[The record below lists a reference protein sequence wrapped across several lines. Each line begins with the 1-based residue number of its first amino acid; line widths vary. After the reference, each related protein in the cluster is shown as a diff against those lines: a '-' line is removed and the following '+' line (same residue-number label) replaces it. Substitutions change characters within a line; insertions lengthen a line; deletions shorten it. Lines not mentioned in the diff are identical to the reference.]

1 MTVKHVILICEKF
14 PGLEKL
20 KKLLKGEVFMN
31 LIIIFVIGILIG
43 CVITLS
49 IFRMRSVG
57 SLRIDTSDPDD
68 GPYLFL
74 ELSKDV
80 SVVYQKR
87 YVTLKVNTKSF
98 IPHE

>member
-1 MTVKHVILICEKF
+1 M
-14 PGLEKL
+14 
-20 KKLLKGEVFMN
+20 KGEVFMN
-31 LIIIFVIGILIG
+31 LIVIFLIGILAG
-43 CVITLS
+43 CVVTLF

-80 SVVYQKR
+80 GVVYQRK

>member
-1 MTVKHVILICEKF
+1 
-14 PGLEKL
+14 
-20 KKLLKGEVFMN
+20 MN

-43 CVITLS
+43 CVISLS

>member
-1 MTVKHVILICEKF
+1 
-14 PGLEKL
+14 
-20 KKLLKGEVFMN
+20 MN
-31 LIIIFVIGILIG
+31 LIIIFVIGIFAG
-43 CVITLS
+43 YVIALP

-80 SVVYQKR
+80 DVVYQRK
-87 YVTLKVNTKSF
+87 YVTLRVNTKSF
-98 IPHE
+98 IPHK

>member
-1 MTVKHVILICEKF
+1 
-14 PGLEKL
+14 
-20 KKLLKGEVFMN
+20 MN
-31 LIIIFVIGILIG
+31 LIIMFVVGILVG
-43 CVITLS
+43 CVIALS
-49 IFRMRSVG
+49 IFRMKSVG

-80 SVVYQKR
+80 GVVYQRK

>member
-1 MTVKHVILICEKF
+1 ME
-14 PGLEKL
+14 
-20 KKLLKGEVFMN
+20 
-31 LIIIFVIGILIG
+31 LIIIFGIGVLIG
-43 CVITLS
+43 CALTVI
-49 IFRMRSVG
+49 ICRMRSVG
-57 SLRIDTSDPDD
+57 SLRMDTSDPDD

-80 SVVYQKR
+80 GVVYQRK

>member
-1 MTVKHVILICEKF
+1 MELV
-14 PGLEKL
+14 
-20 KKLLKGEVFMN
+20 
-31 LIIIFVIGILIG
+31 IIFVIGILVG
-43 CVITLS
+43 CIITRS

-57 SLRIDTSDPDD
+57 SLRIDTSDQDD
-68 GPYLFL
+68 EPYLFL

-80 SVVYQKR
+80 SVVYQRK

>member
-1 MTVKHVILICEKF
+1 MELV
-14 PGLEKL
+14 
-20 KKLLKGEVFMN
+20 
-31 LIIIFVIGILIG
+31 IIFCIGILVG

-80 SVVYQKR
+80 GAVYQKK

-98 IPHE
+98 ISH

>member
-1 MTVKHVILICEKF
+1 MS
-14 PGLEKL
+14 
-20 KKLLKGEVFMN
+20 
-31 LIIIFVIGILIG
+31 LIIIFVIGILVG
-43 CVITLS
+43 CIITLS
-49 IFRMRSVG
+49 IFRMRTVG

-74 ELSKDV
+74 ELSRDV
-80 SVVYQKR
+80 SVVYQRK